1 MIQLNNWKLLFVLGR
16 KECLMEYCYVEFNK
30 KNNEKLKK
38 LVGIVEI
45 MKKDKEEG
53 KTNID
58 EEWIKL
64 FTDDELDQYWWPNID
79 QYDEVKKLF
88 GDLLIKLSDKK
99 DNPREDW
106 DIYSMFEAISGS
118 EYELIGIREIS
129 TDIYRLEFN
138 LFHTPMVEHNLFKS
152 LLVLWDIL
160 LQR

>member
-1 MIQLNNWKLLFVLGR
+1 MIGTTILY
-16 KECLMEYCYVEFNK
+16 E
-30 KNNEKLKK
+30 
-38 LVGIVEI
+38 
-45 MKKDKEEG
+45 EEG
-53 KTNID
+53 KTNIN

-106 DIYSMFEAISGS
+106 N
-118 EYELIGIREIS
+118 L
-129 TDIYRLEFN
+129 T
-138 LFHTPMVEHNLFKS
+138 LFHTPMVEYNLFKS

>member
-1 MIQLNNWKLLFVLGR
+1 
-16 KECLMEYCYVEFNK
+16 MEYCYVEFNK
-30 KNNEKLKK
+30 KNNEKLKR

-45 MKKDKEEG
+45 MKKDIAEG

-64 FTDDELDQYWWPNID
+64 FTDDELDQYWWPNVD
-79 QYDEVKKLF
+79 QYDEVKKLI
-88 GDLLIKLSDKK
+88 GDFLIKLSDKK

-129 TDIYRLEFN
+129 MDVYRLEFN
-138 LFHTPMVEHNLFKS
+138 PYSYPYGGTQSLQKLISSLGHIVVAVDDGTGRISIDKKNL
-152 LLVLWDIL
+152 
-160 LQR
+160 